1 MTRDWH
7 GQVARAKALVSKGF
21 FDIHLKTRL
30 DLGYTFARGQ
40 QLSEGMVTDY
50 RSSVLSVSPE
60 VVFSP
65 SFGMFTYRASFAWN
79 KMKTDDTGRNTL
91 LDWAQRLAYTQ
102 TIGKVDISLSAVHYR
117 NESPAGQPVNTL
129 LADASVVWRLKKVR
143 LSAEARNLFD
153 KRRCIVTSYSGV
165 MSATNWYELRPREL
179 AVKVQVS
186 F

>member
-1 MTRDWH
+1 MAGYDYKRPVTEMFMSFNASYNYNHGSAMTDMTIADGQYLLRNVTRDWH
-7 GQVARAKALVSKGF
+7 GQVAQAKALVSKGF
-21 FDIHLKTRL
+21 FDIHLKIKL

-40 QLSEGMVTDY
+40 QASGGMVTDY

-102 TIGKVDISLSAVHYR
+102 TIGKVDISFRLFITATSR
-117 NESPAGQPVNTL
+117 QRGSPST
-129 LADASVVWRLKKVR
+129 
-143 LSAEARNLFD
+143 
-153 KRRCIVTSYSGV
+153 RCWQ
-165 MSATNWYELRPREL
+165 MPRWYG
-179 AVKVQVS
+179 A
-186 F
+186 